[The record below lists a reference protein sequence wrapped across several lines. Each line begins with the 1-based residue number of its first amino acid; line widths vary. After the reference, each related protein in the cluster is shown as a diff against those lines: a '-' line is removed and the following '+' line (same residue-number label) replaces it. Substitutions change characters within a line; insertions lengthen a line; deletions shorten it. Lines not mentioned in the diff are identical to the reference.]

1 MLAVLVP
8 GGQSQAT
15 LGKQQ
20 VPVPVPVARTAQ
32 LGPGDGGAGCQQQP
46 RARSSPDGKPAE
58 KGSALLKRVEL

>member
-1 MLAVLVP
+1 MLATLVP
-8 GGQSQAT
+8 GEQSRAT

-32 LGPGDGGAGCQQQP
+32 LGPGDGSAGCQQRP
-46 RARSSPDGKPAE
+46 RARSSPDGKRAE